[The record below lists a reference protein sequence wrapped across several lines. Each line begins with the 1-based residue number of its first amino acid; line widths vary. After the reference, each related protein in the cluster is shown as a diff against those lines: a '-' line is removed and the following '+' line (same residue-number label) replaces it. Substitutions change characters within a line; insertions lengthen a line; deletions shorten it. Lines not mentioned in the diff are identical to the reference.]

1 MRNMVSASLVDT
13 PTDAPIYIGP
23 NADRLLG
30 AVPSSARSGVQEESL
45 RVLSR
50 ASVTSNTDAPQAS
63 AQLVVGEVQSG
74 KTLSFTTVMA
84 LARDN
89 GYPLLI
95 VVAGTKTNL
104 LQQTERRLRNDLRM
118 SGDGGPNPWRTWT
131 NPTAA
136 DTDKLHQLLTAWS
149 DPDVPDQFRQTA
161 VIFVLKHSGRVEALA
176 DLLHSVFSERH
187 AAPVKALVI
196 DDEADQASLNLKAA
210 KDGESS
216 VYASLAHLRANLS
229 NHTYLMYTATP
240 QAPLLV
246 SIEDAIA
253 PDKVTV
259 LTAGTDYVGSKE
271 LFSDSR
277 EKYLREITLAELE
290 TALDPEAEAPPRS
303 LLDALAYWVLALVLA
318 HERAKPRPL
327 TMLVH
332 PASTQDLHTK
342 YDGWVRGILD
352 RWRGVLKDRDDVAY
366 YDLVTDVFEPAYEDL
381 RRTVTDLP
389 DVKSSP
395 ERLADMLAVA
405 RYYLNQIEQR
415 VVNSSTQAEIPE
427 DEWLQYP
434 GWIVIGGNKLDRGFT
449 VQNLGVT
456 YMPRGKGV
464 GNVDTIQQRGRF
476 FGYKRPYL
484 DLLRGWFS
492 AEVAQSFT
500 AYVEHE
506 RTMQSELR
514 KVDASNSSLKEWRR
528 KFLLAPELKLTRRQ
542 VMTLPT
548 VSSVVR
554 QGWVFRQSELFEPG
568 LSEKNFEIAHA
579 IREIVTWRGQRHPE
593 DHRPGTRVHH
603 IANCTYEEL
612 TSFVYRWSC
621 SAAEREDLD
630 KVLFLLTNILDEE
643 LDLPPVDLILM
654 DNYGHRVR
662 NAIEFRGTRRTAPDR
677 INNLFQGRG
686 STSNYQGDHAFISD
700 SAITLQLHAVRP
712 TRKGDESTT
721 LVPAL
726 ALALPLS
733 SERRIV
739 WEPSE

>member
-1 MRNMVSASLVDT
+1 MVSASVINEPSDVPL
-13 PTDAPIYIGP
+13 YIGA
-23 NADRLLG
+23 NADRLLTG
-30 AVPSSARSGVQEESL
+30 VPPTARPGIQEESL
-45 RVLSR
+45 RVLTR
-50 ASVTSNTDAPQAS
+50 ASVTGNTENPRAS

-89 GYPLLI
+89 GYPLL
-95 VVAGTKTNL
+95 VVIAGTKTNL

-131 NPTAA
+131 NPSAA
-136 DTDKLHQLLTAWS
+136 DADKLHQLLSAWS
-149 DPDVPDQFRQTA
+149 DPHVPDQFKQTA
-161 VIFVLKHSGRVEALA
+161 VIFVLKHSGRVETVA
-176 DLLHSVFSERH
+176 DLLHSVFGERL

-196 DDEADQASLNLKAA
+196 DDEADQASLNLKAG

-216 VYASLAHLRANLS
+216 VYAAITHLRANLS

-246 SIEDAIA
+246 SIEDALA

-259 LTAGTDYVGSKE
+259 LTAGGDYVGSKE
-271 LFSDSR
+271 LFSASR
-277 EKYLREITLAELE
+277 EKYLREITSGELE
-290 TALDPEAEAPPRS
+290 TALDPESDAPPRS
-303 LLDALAYWVLALVLA
+303 LLDALAFWTLALVLA
-318 HERAKPRPL
+318 HERGKPRPL

-332 PASTQDLHTK
+332 PASAQDLHTK

-352 RWRGVLKDRDDVAY
+352 GWRAVLKDRDDVAY
-366 YDLVTDVFEPAYEDL
+366 HDLVADVFEAAYEDL
-381 RRTVTDLP
+381 RRTVPELP
-389 DVKSSP
+389 DVNESP
-395 ERLADMLAVA
+395 QRLSDMLAVA

-427 DEWLQYP
+427 EEWLQYP

-476 FGYKRPYL
+476 FGYKMPYL

-492 AEVAQSFT
+492 AEVAQAFT

-506 RTMQSELR
+506 KTMQSELR
-514 KVDASNSSLKEWRR
+514 KVDASDSSLKEWRR

-554 QGWVFRQSELFEPG
+554 QGWVFRQAELFEPG
-568 LSEKNFEIAHA
+568 LSEKNSEIVAA
-579 IREIVTWRGQRHPE
+579 IRETVKQRGQRHPA
-593 DHRPGTRVHH
+593 DLRSGDRVHH
-603 IANCTYEEL
+603 IASCTYEEL
-612 TSFVYRWSC
+612 TSYIYQWAC
-621 SAAEREDLD
+621 SATEREDLD
-630 KVLFLLTNILDEE
+630 KVLFLLANILDEE
-643 LDLPPVDLILM
+643 LDVPPVDVIVM
-654 DNYGHRVR
+654 DNYQKRDR
-662 NAIEFRGTRRTAPDR
+662 RAIEPRGTRRMAPAR

-686 STSNYQGDHAFISD
+686 STSNYQGDQAFLSD

-712 TRKGDESTT
+712 LREGADECEP

-726 ALALPLS
+726 AMALPLS

-739 WEPSE
+739 WETSE